1 MWGYAFGIF
10 LGNDIY
16 VVPKKMRWNSVRNLM
31 CVGRYAEKM
40 QWSEAKWNLFEMP
53 AIDMSVL
60 CIPAECDNIKL
71 PIEYEIA
78 SRWDANLLYDICR
91 HFASVMLHFA
101 SLISHNLRCI
111 PAYAHLIPTGFFLL
125 NYHRGNLYIISYFQ
139 FGDTLLVCIETCQR
153 HVATLWCNVAPI
165 FFWIKKLLRRVW
177 EAVWSLPSR
186 SSLCGCIVVWVGY
199 FL

>member
-1 MWGYAFGIF
+1 
-10 LGNDIY
+10 
-16 VVPKKMRWNSVRNLM
+16 M

-40 QWSEAKWNLFEMP
+40 QWSEAKWNLFEPLARSNLFGQMP
-53 AIDMSVL
+53 AIDISGC

-71 PIEYEIA
+71 PIECEIA
-78 SRWDANLLYDICR
+78 SRWDAYLLCDICR

-125 NYHRGNLYIISYFQ
+125 NYHRANLYIISYFQ

-153 HVATLWCNVAPI
+153 HVATL
-165 FFWIKKLLRRVW
+165 
-177 EAVWSLPSR
+177 
-186 SSLCGCIVVWVGY
+186 
-199 FL
+199 